1 MSHPLRVICRVSPRS
16 LWNFHPIHWI
26 GRGTTWLD
34 SGPGHPF
41 FKKGNRHLAENYRP
55 VSLTSVPC
63 KILEHIIC
71 SHVRDHLDRHNIL
84 STLQHGFRERHSCES
99 QLLTTLQDLLSLH
112 DRGVQV
118 DLVVLDFAKAFDT
131 VPHELGKLKYYGID
145 SNINQWVRTFLTNRS
160 QEVMVDGSRSDR
172 AAVASGVPQGTVLG
186 PLLFLLH
193 INDLPREILS
203 SVRLFADDCLLYRAI
218 SSREGAE
225 ILQHDLNSLYAWGQ
239 CWGMFF
245 NVKKM

>member
-1 MSHPLRVICRVSPRS
+1 MVSA
-16 LWNFHPIHWI
+16 N
-26 GRGTTWLD
+26 
-34 SGPGHPF
+34 
-41 FKKGNRHLAENYRP
+41 
-55 VSLTSVPC
+55 V
-63 KILEHIIC
+63 
-71 SHVRDHLDRHNIL
+71 
-84 STLQHGFRERHSCES
+84 TLYES

-112 DRGVQV
+112 DCGVQV

-131 VPHELGKLKYYGID
+131 VPHESLLGKLKYYGID
-145 SNINQWVRTFLTNRS
+145 SNIRAFLTNRS

-203 SVRLFADDCLLYRAI
+203 SVRLFAEDCLLYRVI

-239 CWGMFF
+239 RWGMFF
-245 NVKKM
+245 NCEKM